1 MTDTV
6 SSYKKDSTIAVATE
20 AKIIIA
26 RIFKHIEED
35 DCHCCRKAVESKE
48 IPK

>member
-6 SSYKKDSTIAVATE
+6 STYKKDSTVAVATE

-35 DCHCCRKAVESKE
+35 NCRCCRNAVESTE

>member
-6 SSYKKDSTIAVATE
+6 STYKKDSTAAVATE

-26 RIFKHIEED
+26 NIFKHIEKD
-35 DCHCCRKAVESKE
+35 SCHCCRKALEQNKA
-48 IPK
+48 